1 MPPVLPGQQD
11 TLAGRH
17 HLLPTWLPDFAVY
30 KAEAICRTDL
40 ARNVEACAGLLS

>member
-1 MPPVLPGQQD
+1 VPPVLPGQQD